1 MAAAATGARDRTPV
15 PAEVR
20 AYFAAL
26 PPAARKALRTIRSAI
41 RSAAPGSTECISY
54 GIPAFKV
61 RGKSLVWYAAWKQH
75 TSLYPITAQL
85 LRSHGSATAKYQTS
99 KGTIRFPLDAPPPA
113 PLIRRL
119 VKARLATLT
128 PTVKVRS
135 RTAGARASRR

>member
-1 MAAAATGARDRTPV
+1 MAPAATRTRDRSPV

-26 PPAARKALRTIRSAI
+26 PPTARRALRTIRTAI
-41 RSAAPGSTECISY
+41 RAAAPGSTECISY

-61 RGKSLVWYAAWKQH
+61 HGKCLVWYAAWKQH
-75 TSLYPITAQL
+75 TSLYPITTQL
-85 LRSHGSATAKYQTS
+85 LRSQSTATAKYPTS
-99 KGTIRFPLDAPPPA
+99 KGTIRFPLDAPPPL

-128 PTVKVRS
+128 PPAKG
-135 RTAGARASRR
+135 RTTAGGARAPRR